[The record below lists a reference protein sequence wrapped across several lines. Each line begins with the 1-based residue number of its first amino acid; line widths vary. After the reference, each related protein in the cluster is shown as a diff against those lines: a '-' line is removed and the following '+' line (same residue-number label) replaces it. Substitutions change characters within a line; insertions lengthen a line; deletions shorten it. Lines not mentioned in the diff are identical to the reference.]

1 MQWIVIGAAGMLGQ
15 DVVARLTDEGRS
27 VEALDRADLD
37 ITDPG
42 ACDRLLRGADVV
54 VNCAA
59 WTAVDLAEEREAE
72 AFAVNATGAA
82 NLARAASSVGARLV
96 QISTDYVFDGSA
108 RTPYAADAPQNPAT
122 AYGRT
127 KAAGEWA
134 VAAHGA
140 QHLIM
145 RTAYLYGAGGVCFP
159 RTIVR
164 LATERGG
171 LDVVDDQLGQPTWTV
186 DVADLLVRAVDA
198 EVPGGIYHATSQGS
212 ASWFEFAAEAVEA
225 AGMDRGLVRP
235 TTSEAFVRPAPR
247 PAYSVLGHESL
258 RAVGL
263 EPIGAWQERWS
274 EAAGSV
280 LAASPR

>member
-15 DVVARLTDEGRS
+15 DVVARLAADGRS

-37 ITDPG
+37 ITDAG

-59 WTAVDLAEEREAE
+59 WTAVDLAEEREPE

-82 NLARAASSVGARLV
+82 NLARSAAAVGARLV

-108 RTPYAADAPQNPAT
+108 RTPYGADAPQNPAT

-134 VAAHGA
+134 VQAYGA
-140 QHLIM
+140 GHLVL
-145 RTAYLYGAGGVCFP
+145 RTAYLYGAHGACFP
-159 RTIVR
+159 RTIVE
-164 LATERGG
+164 LAAARGG
-171 LDVVDDQLGQPTWTV
+171 VDVVADQFGQPTWTV
-186 DVADLLVRAVDA
+186 DVADLVLRAVDA
-198 EVPGGIYHATSQGS
+198 EVPGGVYHATSQGS
-212 ASWFEFAAEAVEA
+212 ASWFEFAAEAIAA
-225 AGMDRGLVRP
+225 AGLDRGLVRP
-235 TTSEAFVRPAPR
+235 TTSEAFVRPAAR

-258 RAVGL
+258 RAAGV
-263 EPIGAWQERWS
+263 EPIGPWLERWS

-280 LAASPR
+280 LASATY